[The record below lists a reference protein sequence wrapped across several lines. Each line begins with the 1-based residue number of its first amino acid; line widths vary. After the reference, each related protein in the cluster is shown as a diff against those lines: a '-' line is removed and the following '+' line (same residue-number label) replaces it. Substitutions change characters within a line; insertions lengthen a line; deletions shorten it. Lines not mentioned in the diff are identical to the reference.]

1 MVSPD
6 QFDPLTY
13 WTLWIAAVAMGV
25 GTIILYIKGRNME
38 TEEAREHAVVSI
50 FIPAIAAAMYLAMA
64 LGFGISRISLAGG
77 EDQLVFW
84 ARYADWIV
92 TTPLLLLD
100 LALFAGAD
108 RETIG
113 TLLGLDVFMIVTG
126 FFAASSAQP
135 VNRYVWWAVSTGA
148 FLVILYVI
156 FARLPDFASAYGD
169 ERLRSFGNLRNLLAV
184 LWFVYPLLWL
194 VGTEGASVVPLG
206 VETVGYAVLDITA
219 KVVFGYALLSSV
231 GSLASRR
238 RETETGTGVTADD

>member
-6 QFDPLTY
+6 QFDALTY
-13 WTLWIAAVAMGV
+13 WTLWITAAAMAV
-25 GTIILYIKGRNME
+25 GTIILYMKGRGMDS
-38 TEEAREHAVVSI
+38 EESREHAVVSI
-50 FIPAIAAAMYLAMA
+50 FIPAVAATMYLAMA
-64 LGFGISRISLAGG
+64 LGFGVSRITLVDGA
-77 EDQLVFW
+77 DQLVFW
-84 ARYADWIV
+84 GRYADWMI

-113 TLLGLDVFMIVTG
+113 TLLGLDVFMIATG

-135 VNRYVWWAVSTGA
+135 VNRYVWWAVSSGA
-148 FLVILYVI
+148 FVVILYVI
-156 FARLPDFASAYGD
+156 FAKLPSFANSYGTD
-169 ERLRSFGNLRNLLAV
+169 RASSFGNLRNLLAV

-206 VETVGYAVLDITA
+206 VETVGYAILDITA

-231 GSLASRR
+231 SSLAPRHR
-238 RETETGTGVTADD
+238 GTESGASVTADD

>member
-6 QFDPLTY
+6 QFDALTY
-13 WTLWIAAVAMGV
+13 WTLWITAAAMGV
-25 GTIILYIKGRNME
+25 GTIILYIKGRNMDTDE
-38 TEEAREHAVVSI
+38 GREHAVVSI
-50 FIPAIAAAMYLAMA
+50 FIPAIAATMYLAMA
-64 LGFGISRISLAGG
+64 LGFGVSRISLVGG
-77 EDQLVFW
+77 EEQLVFW
-84 ARYADWIV
+84 GRYADWVI

-113 TLLGLDVFMIVTG
+113 TLLGLDVMMIVTG

-148 FLVILYVI
+148 FVVILYAI
-156 FARLPDFASAYGD
+156 FTKLPKFASAYGD
-169 ERLRSFGNLRNLLAV
+169 ERASSLGTLRNLLAV

-206 VETVGYAVLDITA
+206 VETVGYAVLDVTA

-231 GSLASRR
+231 GSLAPRR
-238 RETETGTGVTADD
+238 RETETGAGVTADD